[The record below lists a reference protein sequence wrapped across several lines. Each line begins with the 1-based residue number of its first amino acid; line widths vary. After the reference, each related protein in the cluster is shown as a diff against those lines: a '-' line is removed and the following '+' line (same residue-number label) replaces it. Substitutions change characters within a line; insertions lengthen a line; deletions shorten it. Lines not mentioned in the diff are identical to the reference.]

1 MVKIHEFRTLEE
13 GIILLHKEAQYL
25 EAKNKQISI
34 KEILRILSGKGRSL
48 ILILLSLPFCQ
59 PIQIPGMSMPFG
71 VAIAFVGLRMAF
83 GKKMWLPNQL
93 LSKTIPNHTLEKITD
108 KTLSIVRKI
117 KRWIHPRLYWAC
129 HSSFMEIM
137 NGLIICLLGFLLALP
152 LPIPLSNLI
161 AAWSIFLVALG
172 ILEDDGLFVL
182 IGYGLSF
189 LTLTLFVTM
198 ALSIRYIF

>member
-13 GIILLHKEAQYL
+13 GVILLHKEAQYL

-34 KEILRILSGKGRSL
+34 KEILRVLSGKGRPL

-59 PIQIPGMSMPFG
+59 PIQIPGMSIPFG
-71 VAIAFVGLRMAF
+71 LAIAFIGLRMIF
-83 GKKMWLPNQL
+83 GKKMWLPKQL
-93 LSKTIPNHTLEKITD
+93 LSKTISNHTLEKITD
-108 KTLSIVRKI
+108 KTLIIVRKI
-117 KRWIHPRLYWAC
+117 KRWIHPRLFWVC

-152 LPIPLSNLI
+152 LPIPLSNLV
-161 AAWSIFLVALG
+161 AAWSIFLLALG

-182 IGYGLSF
+182 IGYGLS
-189 LTLTLFVTM
+189 LLAVTFFITM
-198 ALSIRYIF
+198 VFSLRYFF